1 MFEWT
6 GFIFQNNYSDTEFFF
21 LMYTYFWDTAVKF
34 TLTERF
40 DVIEQET
47 EIFQFKYKRH
57 LLEYCQIF
65 INGNKMKN

>member
-47 EIFQFKYKRH
+47 EIF
-57 LLEYCQIF
+57 
-65 INGNKMKN
+65 